1 MRTDYSVF
9 MTRNTIA
16 YVSEYNEVG
25 QLVTDIYTTNGVY
38 RVDMEPI
45 KLIDKVLKNYGSSYR
60 GAKDSSKFHLGDID
74 MPPLVIGGAEGV
86 YLFPSES
93 PASHKCIWFVLHHV
107 QHHKAIDKKNMAV
120 YLTNGLVLTVEVSN
134 SSFERR
140 LTSATRLRVKM
151 EGRHLNYRSYDIE
164 VDYQMVRELKGYT
177 YRTKRQI
184 E

>member
-1 MRTDYSVF
+1 MRTDYSIF
-9 MTRNTIA
+9 MKRNTLA

-25 QLVTDIYTTNGVY
+25 KLVTDICTTNGVY

-45 KLIDKVLKNYGSSYR
+45 KLIDKVLKTYGSSYI
-60 GAKDSSKFHLGDID
+60 GAKESSKFHLGEID
-74 MPPLVIGGAEGV
+74 MAPLVIGGAEGV

-93 PASHKCIWFVLHHV
+93 PASHKCVWFALHHV
-107 QHHKAIDKKNMAV
+107 AHYKEIDKKNTAV
-120 YLTNGLVLTVEVSN
+120 YLTNGLVLTVGVSK

-140 LTSATRLRVKM
+140 LSSATRLRVKM
-151 EGRHLNYRSYDIE
+151 EGQHLGYRSYDIE

-177 YRTKRQI
+177 YRTKRQN